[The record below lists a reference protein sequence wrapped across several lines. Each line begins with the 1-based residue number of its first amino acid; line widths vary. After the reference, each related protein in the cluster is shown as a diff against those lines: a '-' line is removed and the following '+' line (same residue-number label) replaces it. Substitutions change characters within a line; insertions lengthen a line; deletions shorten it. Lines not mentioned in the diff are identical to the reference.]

1 VNLSAPELLN
11 EGHDLSEFDCGVESL
26 NEWLKRRALRNQVSG
41 ASRTFVVCNGS
52 EVAAYYAL
60 AAGTVMV
67 NATAGRLRRNM
78 PDPIPVVLLGRLAV
92 GLAYQKAGL
101 GRAMLRDA
109 GLRITQAAESIGIR
123 GIVVHAIS
131 QEARAFYERIGFD
144 PSPLD
149 SMTLMI
155 ALSDLRGL
163 GL

>member
-1 VNLSAPELLN
+1 VNLGAPEPLS
-11 EGHDLSEFDCGVESL
+11 ERHEVSEFDCGVESL

-52 EVAAYYAL
+52 QIAAYYAL
-60 AAGTVMV
+60 AASTVMV
-67 NATAGRLRRNM
+67 NAAAGRLRRNM

-92 GLAYQKAGL
+92 GLTYQKAGL
-101 GRAMLRDA
+101 ARAMLRDA

-131 QEARAFYERIGFD
+131 PEARAFYRRMGFD

-163 GL
+163 GV